1 MYGVELNPQPGG
13 GLASAVLH
21 RYLIR
26 MLSVHALSGHLKRR
40 AVPFSQHWAALLC
53 ALLACLNPIPADSA
67 ESAEA
72 PPRPNIVL
80 ILADDMG
87 FSDLGC
93 YGSEI
98 ATPNI
103 DRLAAQGVRF
113 TQFYNTGRCCPTRA
127 SLLTGL
133 YAHQAGVGQMI
144 EDRGWPAYRGEI
156 NDHCVT
162 LAEALGAAGYRTDMV
177 GKWHLVHMRITGKP
191 QINHQNADPFWFDK
205 NNWPLQRGFNSFFGT
220 IIGVGD
226 YFDPF
231 TLTQDNDPVANVPP
245 GFYYTDAIADRAAE
259 RITAEIRGSEKKGE
273 LNDAGDPGR
282 NGPAWKGTEASHKP
296 FFLYVAF
303 TAPHWPLH
311 ALPEDIAR
319 YEKTY
324 AIGWDEL
331 RARRHERQITLGIVD
346 PAWKLSPRDAEARA
360 WDEMPNKA
368 WDAHRMAVYAAQ
380 IDRLDQGVGKIVK
393 AIDASGAAD
402 NTLVIFLSDNGG
414 CAEKVQPDWFDVTSG
429 TRVGQT
435 VHVGNNPDFLAGPE
449 TVFQSYGPGWANASN
464 TPLRRYKHFAHEG
477 GIATPLVVRWPAQI
491 TRHGEILN
499 ERGHVIDLM
508 PTFLDLAGGQ
518 YPRQFNGH
526 AIDPEEG
533 QSLVAALLSRP
544 HAERGPMFWEHE
556 GNRAVRV
563 GEWKLVAEN
572 KKPWELY
579 DMSAD
584 RTETHD
590 LSAARPDKVKEL
602 EATYQQWADRVGVQ
616 PWPTP
621 KAPSLPRPPAT
632 SD

>member
-1 MYGVELNPQPGG
+1 MPSPRVKRNIVFFLLQTLAPLCGLLICLNPQ
-13 GLASAVLH
+13 
-21 RYLIR
+21 
-26 MLSVHALSGHLKRR
+26 R
-40 AVPFSQHWAALLC
+40 AR
-53 ALLACLNPIPADSA
+53 
-67 ESAEA
+67 SAEA

-98 ATPNI
+98 ATPSI

-113 TQFYNTGRCCPTRA
+113 TEFYNTGRCCPTRA

-191 QINHQNADPFWFDK
+191 QINHQNRDPFWFNKD
-205 NNWPLQRGFNSFFGT
+205 NWPIQRGFNSYFGT

-231 TLTQDNDPVANVPP
+231 TLTQDNDPVASVPP
-245 GFYYTDAIADRAAE
+245 GFYYTDAIAERAAE
-259 RITAEIRGSEKKGE
+259 VLARNTKTAGRADSK
-273 LNDAGDPGR
+273 DAGNPGR
-282 NGPAWKGTEASHKP
+282 NGPAWTGAERGYKP

-303 TAPHWPLH
+303 TAPHWPLQ
-311 ALPEDIAR
+311 ALPQDIAK

-331 RARRHERQITLGIVD
+331 RKRRHDRQIKLGIVD

-380 IDRLDQGVGKIVK
+380 IDRLDQGVGRIVK
-393 AIDASGAAD
+393 ALDDSGAAD
-402 NTLVIFLSDNGG
+402 NTIVIFLSDNGG
-414 CAEKVQPDWFDVTSG
+414 CAEKVQAGWFDVTTE
-429 TRVGQT
+429 TRDGQK
-435 VHVGNNPDFLAGPE
+435 VRVGNNPDSLAGPE
-449 TVFQSYGPGWANASN
+449 TVYQSYGPGWANASN

-477 GIATPLVVRWPAQI
+477 GIATPFVVRWPAGIIQ
-491 TRHGEILN
+491 HGTILN

-508 PTFLDLAGGQ
+508 PTFLELAGGQ

-563 GEWKLVAEN
+563 GNWKLVAEN

-579 DMSAD
+579 DMAAD

-590 LSAARPDKVKEL
+590 LAVASPQKVKEL
-602 EATYQQWADRVGVQ
+602 EAVYQQWADRVGVKQ
-616 PWPTP
+616 WPTP
-621 KAPSLPRPPAT
+621 KSPVLSRPPAT